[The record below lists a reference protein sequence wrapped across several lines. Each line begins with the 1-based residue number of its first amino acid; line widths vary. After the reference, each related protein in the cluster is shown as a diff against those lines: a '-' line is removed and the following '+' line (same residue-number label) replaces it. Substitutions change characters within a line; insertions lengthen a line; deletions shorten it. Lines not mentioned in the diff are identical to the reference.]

1 MTEIGKNRKPTPK
14 VIQDQDHCMIIA
26 SSVRGVRNALGLSQT
41 DLAELL
47 GVTRST
53 LVRLEQGVPPLKVA
67 LCKSAME
74 VFEETGVTSRALK
87 DVLLIGEGY
96 PAVVDF
102 SIEFHH
108 LKHIKEKMMSSP
120 NSRGIGK
127 LLLGQQFSPPLS
139 TTPLRRKNSAP
150 VDPKQ

>member
-1 MTEIGKNRKPTPK
+1 MQKIDTLRKHSVK
-14 VIQDQDHCMIIA
+14 VIQDLDHCMIIA
-26 SSVRGVRNALGLSQT
+26 STVRGVRNALGLSQAN
-41 DLAELL
+41 LAELL

-53 LVRLEQGVPPLKVA
+53 LVRLEQGIPPLKA
-67 LCKSAME
+67 SLCKSAME
-74 VFEETGVTSRALK
+74 VFEEAGVTSKALK

-108 LKHIKEKMMSSP
+108 LKHLNEKIMSSP
-120 NSRGIGK
+120 NSSSIGK
-127 LLLGQQFSPPLS
+127 LLLGQQFKPPLL
-139 TTPLRRKNSAP
+139 TAPLRRKNSNP